1 MWVETTT
8 SGSVSVEAVTDLRLI
23 RSPRLSHAEYADAA
37 IIRANNEVIYMAGAC
52 PLDSDGRVVAPGDIA
67 AQTRQALANMA
78 EVLSSCRVDLED
90 VAFLRVLVVA
100 TEPEQLDAAWSVV
113 REYFGGHLVPATLQG
128 VPVLG
133 YPEQLVEIEPIAARL
148 PR

>member
-1 MWVETTT
+1 MRVGTTT
-8 SGSVSVEAVTDLRLI
+8 SSSVSVEVVTELRLI

-37 IIRANNEVIYMAGAC
+37 IIRANHEVIYMAGAC
-52 PLDSDGRVVAPGDIA
+52 PLGSDGRVVAPGDIA
-67 AQTRQALANMA
+67 AQTRQALFNMA
-78 EVLSSCRVDLED
+78 EVLSACHVDLED

-100 TEPEQLDAAWSVV
+100 TKPEHLGGAWTVV
-113 REYFGGHLVPATLQG
+113 REYFGEHLVPATLQG